1 MLTSNL
7 VVYTKINLNVDIK
20 TSVVLA
26 DSSLSDVHLILPTA
40 QPNDQGNY
48 NYIEVDIKKLS
59 ALNNII
65 IYPQNSWETI
75 EGSSSYTL
83 TSDNECIRIV
93 YTNKG
98 YKIVSANSSASGTV
112 TSVAAS
118 AGTGISVSGSPI
130 TTSGTL
136 AVSLSG
142 TALPT
147 TSGGTG
153 LTSFTANGIMYASS
167 TSALATGSALTFE
180 IGRAHV

>member
-65 IYPQNSWETI
+65 I
-75 EGSSSYTL
+75 
-83 TSDNECIRIV
+83 
-93 YTNKG
+93 
-98 YKIVSANSSASGTV
+98 
-112 TSVAAS
+112 
-118 AGTGISVSGSPI
+118 
-130 TTSGTL
+130 
-136 AVSLSG
+136 
-142 TALPT
+142 
-147 TSGGTG
+147 
-153 LTSFTANGIMYASS
+153 
-167 TSALATGSALTFE
+167 
-180 IGRAHV
+180 